1 MGWLGKIVGGTI
13 GFALGGPLGAIAG
26 AAFGHAFDNNENR
39 YLADDGMR
47 FGQAERLSNTEEAQ
61 MTFFVAAFSM
71 LAKLV
76 KADGR
81 IAREEVASIEQ
92 FMVYD
97 LHLDAQS
104 RVVAMNIFHTA
115 LESPGSFEDF
125 ATQFYAQFQMQPQ
138 LLEVMVDILLRVS
151 IADGALTATEEK
163 LILKAVKA
171 FHFSDTRYQTLKSKY
186 VRDIDKHYATLGT
199 DATASNEEIKKQ
211 YRKLVHE
218 YHPDK
223 IASKGLPEEFTRFAE
238 TKFRE
243 IQEAYDTIKKER
255 HLK

>member
-26 AAFGHAFDNNENR
+26 AAFGHAFDSSENR

-97 LHLDAQS
+97 LQLDAQS
-104 RVVAMNIFHTA
+104 RMVAMNIFNTA

-125 ATQFYAQFQMQPQ
+125 AAQFYNQFRNQPQ
-138 LLEVMVDILLRVS
+138 ILEFLIDILFR
-151 IADGALTATEEK
+151 DGQVARFLA
-163 LILKAVKA
+163 
-171 FHFSDTRYQTLKSKY
+171 
-186 VRDIDKHYATLGT
+186 
-199 DATASNEEIKKQ
+199 IKQ
-211 YRKLVHE
+211 
-218 YHPDK
+218 
-223 IASKGLPEEFTRFAE
+223 S
-238 TKFRE
+238 
-243 IQEAYDTIKKER
+243 
-255 HLK
+255 